1 MLAAYEFFND
11 ILGVSAN
18 RVSLLNLDLLDLPHI
33 DFGDLGEPF
42 TESEI
47 LAIIW
52 ALPPNKAPGPDD
64 FTGRFLQA
72 TWEIIRGDIIVVF
85 DAFWHMDMRKLS
97 SINGTLLTLIPK
109 STEAKCIKD

>member
-47 LAIIW
+47 LAII
-52 ALPPNKAPGPDD
+52 
-64 FTGRFLQA
+64 
-72 TWEIIRGDIIVVF
+72 
-85 DAFWHMDMRKLS
+85 
-97 SINGTLLTLIPK
+97 
-109 STEAKCIKD
+109 